1 MTAHAKRRGS
11 LLLPEGWQAEP
22 ALPDGCAAQEKGSG
36 RSLPQ
41 VALAA
46 GVPSFCQM
54 MGVTQHA
61 RKVCSA
67 FQLW

>member
-1 MTAHAKRRGS
+1 MAV
-11 LLLPEGWQAEP
+11 
-22 ALPDGCAAQEKGSG
+22 PDGCAAQEKGSG

-46 GVPSFCQM
+46 GVPFFCQM
-54 MGVTQHA
+54 MEVTQHA
-61 RKVCSA
+61 LKVCSG